1 MYTKKINFD
10 LFQLS
15 VISNEGDV
23 VDFEDILLEIL
34 PLYKSV
40 TQNES
45 PIIVIDACK
54 KGERYV
60 TGTMAHNQMFDLPPV
75 ADTVGRAVGELPI
88 QPTQGL
94 AHYTSFIFDKE
105 LQIIIYERK
114 LNGVSFKSFCRF
126 YEYNFPIENIDANI
140 IVDPIEM
147 KKLLSMEVVKKISVK
162 VAKIQ
167 NGTLFSSTK
176 TPTFKK
182 MRQAADDTNF
192 TTMEYTLQAGRSK
205 KSTLVPKVIQK
216 TVKELLRFIDTDEVK
231 VLKVTGKLDED
242 DTAGTIDFIT
252 NRIKITIEVERTR
265 FNQSFSIEDK
275 YSAMETQYQKI
286 RPEIH
291 KVYKKAVI

>member
-1 MYTKKINFD
+1 
-10 LFQLS
+10 
-15 VISNEGDV
+15 
-23 VDFEDILLEIL
+23 
-34 PLYKSV
+34 
-40 TQNES
+40 
-45 PIIVIDACK
+45 
-54 KGERYV
+54 
-60 TGTMAHNQMFDLPPV
+60 
-75 ADTVGRAVGELPI
+75 
-88 QPTQGL
+88 
-94 AHYTSFIFDKE
+94 
-105 LQIIIYERK
+105 
-114 LNGVSFKSFCRF
+114 
-126 YEYNFPIENIDANI
+126 
-140 IVDPIEM
+140 M

-182 MRQAADDTNF
+182 MRQTADDTNF